1 MNVQGEVVSGTT
13 GLRHW
18 AGSSI
23 AYLAAG
29 TLKTAPLASCCHDDG
44 ADGRYAMA
52 VFGQPKNTGPP
63 LDTRLG
69 LCCWSRKAPR
79 LFYFFAYDFIACI
92 NNNDDEHIHV
102 IEIFVVHF
110 FLFFS
115 GSWTNRHVGCFL
127 RGVIKNATPSSARC

>member
-1 MNVQGEVVSGTT
+1 MME
-13 GLRHW
+13 LM
-18 AGSSI
+18 
-23 AYLAAG
+23 
-29 TLKTAPLASCCHDDG
+29 DDMQWRFL
-44 ADGRYAMA
+44 DN
-52 VFGQPKNTGPP
+52 PKILVPP
-63 LDTRLG
+63 LTPDWAYVVGREKPLG
-69 LCCWSRKAPR
+69 YSISLRTISLRV
-79 LFYFFAYDFIACI
+79 F

>member
-29 TLKTAPLASCCHDDG
+29 TLKTAPFASCCHDDG

-52 VFGQPKNTGPP
+52 VLGQPKNTGPP

-69 LCCWSRKAPR
+69 LCCWSRKASR
-79 LFYFFAYDFIACI
+79 LFRCLRTTTISLRF
-92 NNNDDEHIHV
+92 NNDDEHIHV

-110 FLFFS
+110 FLFS
-115 GSWTNRHVGCFL
+115 GSWTNRRVGCFL